1 MRKST
6 VVAPA
11 EANKSLQGLAD
22 SHVDEGASS
31 VAGVGAFTWPGRDCG
46 LREIGSAKSCRGVWI
61 CEWGKICF
69 PAASEL
75 GSPATKRNWRCQ
87 PYSCQ
92 PCVER
97 GSLGRLGPPGPPET
111 WSTRNTASAMALYV
125 LLRGA
130 SVSILIG
137 FRTRVFSLVGY
148 VASLVWGSWS
158 RLAGHVASD
167 LGCRRL
173 LQMSIG
179 CLRGHR
185 GSSWASQKHPG
196 GP

>member
-11 EANKSLQGLAD
+11 EVNKSLQGLAD

-97 GSLGRLGPPGPPET
+97 GSLGRLGPP
-111 WSTRNTASAMALYV
+111 WAARDVVNTKHSECYGIVRSLKGS
-125 LLRGA
+125 LRLD
-130 SVSILIG
+130 SHRLS
-137 FRTRVFSLVGY
+137 RPRFSLVGY
-148 VASLVWGSWS
+148 FASLVWGSWS

>member
-11 EANKSLQGLAD
+11 EVNKSLQGLAD

-92 PCVER
+92 PCVGR
-97 GSLGRLGPPGPPET
+97 GSLGRLGPPPGPPET

-137 FRTRVFSLVGY
+137 FRARVFLWSDILRAWFGGHGAVLRAMLRRIWD
-148 VASLVWGSWS
+148 VAGS
-158 RLAGHVASD
+158 
-167 LGCRRL
+167 CR
-173 LQMSIG
+173 
-179 CLRGHR
+179 
-185 GSSWASQKHPG
+185 
-196 GP
+196 